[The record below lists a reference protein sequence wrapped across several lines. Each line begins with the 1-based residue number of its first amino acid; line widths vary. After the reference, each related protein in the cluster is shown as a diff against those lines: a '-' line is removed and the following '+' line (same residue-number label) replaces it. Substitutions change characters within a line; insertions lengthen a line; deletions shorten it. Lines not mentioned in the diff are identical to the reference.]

1 MFKRLKVTKRFYSP
15 CYCAAHLLL
24 LISLSFSLTFPRV
37 GPSWIYCC
45 FVRSH
50 TLYIYVYSIYSVYIF
65 FVRSKPTF
73 ESFCLPSSRH
83 RKWPFLSSDRIL
95 LKNLSRRKLGAVNTF
110 AIQGTIKDEV
120 FIVFPSSLLVYYN
133 SLRDI
138 RQCYS
143 FIECWRGSTTR
154 GCNYLY
160 VS

>member
-1 MFKRLKVTKRFYSP
+1 MSDPHEFIAVS
-15 CYCAAHLLL
+15 CA
-24 LISLSFSLTFPRV
+24 
-37 GPSWIYCC
+37 
-45 FVRSH
+45 H
-50 TLYIYVYSIYSVYIF
+50 THYIYKYIYTVYIF

-120 FIVFPSSLLVYYN
+120 FIVFPPPPPLLYNN

-143 FIECWRGSTTR
+143 FIECWLGYTTR
-154 GCNYLY
+154 GCPYLY
-160 VS
+160 LIMNHKRILKKKKI